1 MQHANTHLE
10 ISYLARCSPKLVTC
24 FWLYI
29 HPKFYFCWLLIFCE
43 WQHTRP
49 NEMISRFMVEVHR
62 LAEKLLAVLCCSC
75 ASLPGLNISQL
86 NTSWHILPVVLAAYM
101 IVHLSLSHQVW
112 CNEVYP
118 CHVHETDSALRI
130 WSVCCFISAYLMN
143 PEPWDGALGH
153 LINTALQS
161 LSMNWVLVCI
171 GQLSPLLFMLLSS
184 PLLIR
189 DASEVPSITHKL
201 SNLSLAPQ
209 PYL

>member
-1 MQHANTHLE
+1 MTAHSSQWNDFSVHG
-10 ISYLARCSPKLVTC
+10 RGPQV
-24 FWLYI
+24 
-29 HPKFYFCWLLIFCE
+29 
-43 WQHTRP
+43 
-49 NEMISRFMVEVHR
+49 SR
-62 LAEKLLAVLCCSC
+62 KTPCCSLLQLC
-75 ASLPGLNISQL
+75 FSSRSQHFPAQ
-86 NTSWHILPVVLAAYM
+86 TSWHILPVVLAAYM

-171 GQLSPLLFMLLSS
+171 GHLSPLLFMLLSS